1 MVHSVYRAAV
11 SWPVLTCSVFQIKL
25 VWVRA
30 WIPVTKKTEWRGF
43 IFLLLMFRAQ
53 PRRVPSYNKSH
64 RNPINLAKAWI
75 LMWRPMNHRLSITLL
90 PETRLCCSVTV
101 RVVLLRPCT
110 TWHHIKISIS
120 IFIVVILFIFFHS
133 LLNVIM
139 LIYSTL
145 NIHLFVWFSL
155 FSPCFLFVFYG
166 LPFSC
171 CLRFHFLC
179 GINEILPY
187 LILTNLILTRPVL
200 ANLVLSNPVMSWLT
214 LFHLICSA

>member
-1 MVHSVYRAAV
+1 
-11 SWPVLTCSVFQIKL
+11 
-25 VWVRA
+25 
-30 WIPVTKKTEWRGF
+30 
-43 IFLLLMFRAQ
+43 MFRAQ

-101 RVVLLRPCT
+101 RVVLLRPFPFLYLL
-110 TWHHIKISIS
+110 WLFH
-120 IFIVVILFIFFHS
+120 LFIFFHS

>member
-25 VWVRA
+25 VWVRE

-120 IFIVVILFIFFHS
+120 IFIVVIPSFYFLSLPSQCYYVNIFYSEYSSFS
-133 LLNVIM
+133 VI
-139 LIYSTL
+139 LSFL
-145 NIHLFVWFSL
+145 SL
-155 FSPCFLFVFYG
+155 FFV
-166 LPFSC
+166 
-171 CLRFHFLC
+171 CLLWPA
-179 GINEILPY
+179 I
-187 LILTNLILTRPVL
+187 
-200 ANLVLSNPVMSWLT
+200 
-214 LFHLICSA
+214 